1 MKKIIAIYCLIF
13 ILSLSSLPVFG
24 AAAPKSTDRKLSDLS
39 NRFDNLEATWGRFQ
53 LGGNFNIQ
61 TESDLDSEKKSP
73 PFKVNQELNLFLD
86 AFIDRN
92 LIFSLKM
99 THQGGWGLSF
109 LGVDE
114 ENVPLDSPVVAPLQI
129 DEAFLRMERTKSLNY
144 LGRFRYSFGPFGL
157 VSDFFAS
164 PAEGLAYQRSF
175 GDYHIAG
182 LYSRVYTQYLPG
194 SDKVE
199 VSEDYLA
206 GRIGWSNEN
215 SVLGLNLVP
224 FGVSGEKN
232 ISIDWSFADPNS
244 SFAAELGWYSFESD
258 EYPEYVAD
266 WTPGVLVSYKKQF
279 KQNGLF
285 QIKAGYFGPDFAP
298 SYSSLAHS
306 SGDNR
311 EWFLPNTQGIDFF
324 SLSPLPKNYQLAN
337 HLILLNRIEDF
348 GQPENGYRLRSSIIK
363 YYSPINQLEFG
374 IDLNHLAEETENE
387 AFISWTVQF

>member
-1 MKKIIAIYCLIF
+1 MKKTIAVITLLF
-13 ILSLSSLPVFG
+13 ILSIPSLPVSG
-24 AAAPKSTDRKLSDLS
+24 APASTTTDRKLSELS
-39 NRFDNLEATWGRFQ
+39 NRFSNLEATWGRFQ

-61 TESDLDSEKKSP
+61 TESNLDSVKL
-73 PFKVNQELNLFLD
+73 FKVKQELDLLLD
-86 AFIDRN
+86 AYIDPN
-92 LIFSLKM
+92 LIFSLRM
-99 THQGGWGLSF
+99 SHQGGWGLSYQS
-109 LGVDE
+109 LDS

-129 DEAFLRMERTKSLNY
+129 DEAFLRMERKKNLNY

-175 GDYHIAG
+175 GDYHLIG

-194 SDKVE
+194 SDKIE

-206 GRIGWSNEN
+206 GRIGWSNQN
-215 SVLGLNLVP
+215 TVLGLNLVP
-224 FGVSGEKN
+224 FGVAGEKN
-232 ISIDWSFADPNS
+232 VSIDWSTANPTS
-244 SFAAELGWYSFESD
+244 SFAAELGFYSFKSD
-258 EYPEYVAD
+258 QYPDYVVD
-266 WTPGVLVSYKKQF
+266 WTPGLLVSYKKQF
-279 KQNGLF
+279 AKNGIF
-285 QIKAGYFGPDFAP
+285 QAKAGYFAPNFAP

-311 EWFLPNTQGIDFF
+311 EWFLPNSQGIDLFL
-324 SLSPLPKNYQLAN
+324 LSPLPKNYQLAN
-337 HLILLNRIEDF
+337 HLIVLNQLEDY

-374 IDLNHLAEETENE
+374 IDLNHLLTESENQ

>member
-1 MKKIIAIYCLIF
+1 MKKTIAGVTLLF
-13 ILSLSSLPVFG
+13 ILSIPSLPVF
-24 AAAPKSTDRKLSDLS
+24 AAPASTTTDRKLSELS
-39 NRFDNLEATWGRFQ
+39 NRFSNLEATWGRFQ

-61 TESDLDSEKKSP
+61 TESDLDSVKL
-73 PFKVNQELNLFLD
+73 FKVKQELDLLLD
-86 AFIDRN
+86 AFIDPN
-92 LIFSLKM
+92 LIFSLRM
-99 THQGGWGLSF
+99 SHQGGWGLSYQS
-109 LGVDE
+109 LDS

-129 DEAFLRMERTKSLNY
+129 EEAFLRMERKKNLNY

-175 GDYHIAG
+175 GDYHLIG

-194 SDKVE
+194 SDKIE

-206 GRIGWSNEN
+206 GRIGWSNQN
-215 SVLGLNLVP
+215 TVLGLNLVP
-224 FGVSGEKN
+224 FGVAGEKN
-232 ISIDWSFADPNS
+232 VSIDWSTANPTS
-244 SFAAELGWYSFESD
+244 SFAAELGFYSFKSD
-258 EYPEYVAD
+258 QYPDYVVD
-266 WTPGVLVSYKKQF
+266 WTSGLLVSYKKQF
-279 KQNGLF
+279 AKNGIF
-285 QIKAGYFGPDFAP
+285 QAKAGYFAPNFAP

-311 EWFLPNTQGIDFF
+311 EWFLPNSQGIDLFL
-324 SLSPLPKNYQLAN
+324 LSPLPKNYQLAN
-337 HLILLNRIEDF
+337 HLIVLNQLEDY

-374 IDLNHLAEETENE
+374 IDLNHLLTESENQ